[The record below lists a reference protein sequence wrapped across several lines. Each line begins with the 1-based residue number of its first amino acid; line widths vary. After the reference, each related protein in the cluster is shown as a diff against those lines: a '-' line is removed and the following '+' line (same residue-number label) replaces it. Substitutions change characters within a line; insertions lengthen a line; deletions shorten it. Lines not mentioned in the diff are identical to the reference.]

1 MAGEIEAAVQAGL
14 AILRSIDGLRN
25 APDYPPDNPHAY
37 PVLVGAASEGVWIT
51 ESYGQLHALHTLRIG
66 FYTTRQNLPKDM
78 VTIMPFGEKAKDKL
92 LSPTV
97 GDWDGTISGYGNEP
111 LSYTFGDIEYYPGLF
126 LIGWTLSHQ
135 IKIRYIWNTTTEQ
148 YQRG

>member
-25 APDYPPDNPHAY
+25 SPDYPPDNPHAY

-51 ESYGQLHALHTLRIG
+51 ESDGLHGLHTIRFG

-78 VTIMPFGEKAKDKL
+78 VTILPFGEKAKDKL
-92 LSPTV
+92 LCYDNAYWNGAIT
-97 GDWDGTISGYGNEP
+97 GYSDRQAIE
-111 LSYTFGDIEYYPGLF
+111 YTFGDIEYYPGLF
-126 LIGWTLSHQ
+126 LIGWTLRVVV
-135 IKIRYIWNTTTEQ
+135 KIRYRWNGTSFEK
-148 YQRG
+148 G